1 MNTSVIDKNTERE
14 SLDSWLIE
22 SQLAEI
28 GVPYLPLSWQDE
40 FLMAENLQNYF
51 AEVIAGYSHLEM
63 EEEDKQYPD
72 TEKLDLWENLS
83 RKVILERKKYHTY
96 NLASRQR
103 LLIKLMKEAKQIEN
117 LRANGFN

>member
-1 MNTSVIDKNTERE
+1 MDTLVIDKNTERE

-51 AEVIAGYSHLEM
+51 AEVIAKISHIKREFESLNLE
-63 EEEDKQYPD
+63 ER
-72 TEKLDLWENLS
+72 TKLDSTKLKWIQLS
-83 RKVILERKKYHTY
+83 RVYRQL
-96 NLASRQR
+96 NLAERQQI
-103 LLIKLMKEAKQIEN
+103 LINLMKDNKYLSEN
-117 LRANGFN
+117 YDY